1 MLNNHNLVYVIAWR
15 CSGEVFQTV
24 VWERRL
30 LQGPCVLHTLH
41 MAPTTSVSTDKKQV
55 RAGK

>member
-1 MLNNHNLVYVIAWR
+1 MLNNHNLVYVIARR
-15 CSGEVFQTV
+15 CSGEVFQPV

-41 MAPTTSVSTDKKQV
+41 MVPTTSVSTDKKQV

>member
-1 MLNNHNLVYVIAWR
+1 MLNNHNLVYVIARR
-15 CSGEVFQTV
+15 CSGEVFQPV

-41 MAPTTSVSTDKKQV
+41 MPPTTSVSTDKKQV